1 MRRSHCPEAAS
12 TRFTC
17 QSRILQDFLPTT
29 KHDLQHLHLISK
41 QSNIAGCGLLVPTLK
56 LVPVSLL
63 VVLRKELIQFVL
75 EMVPNVI
82 RSSFGVYYF
91 KSSDMFQ
98 EVYNSIVSAISTIP
112 KKPLKIL
119 QTNIPG
125 QWPCDSSLYLRRD
138 GIDKLSNTTLFHRT
152 TKSAPSSQ
160 R

>member
-1 MRRSHCPEAAS
+1 MWAPSS
-12 TRFTC
+12 
-17 QSRILQDFLPTT
+17 
-29 KHDLQHLHLISK
+29 
-41 QSNIAGCGLLVPTLK
+41 TLK

-98 EVYNSIVSAISTIP
+98 EVYNSIVSAISTVP

-125 QWPCDSSLYLRRD
+125 QWPCDINLYLRRD
-138 GIDKLSNTTLFHRT
+138 GIDKLLKHHPFPQDHKVSPFLTKITQYIQITEKVIILITL
-152 TKSAPSSQ
+152 
-160 R
+160 